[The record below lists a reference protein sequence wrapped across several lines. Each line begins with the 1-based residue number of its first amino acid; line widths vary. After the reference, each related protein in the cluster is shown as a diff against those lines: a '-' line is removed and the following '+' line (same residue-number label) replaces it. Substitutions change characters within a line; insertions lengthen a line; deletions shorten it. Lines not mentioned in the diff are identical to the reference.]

1 MAEKSTKDTVQ
12 KDPMQETVEVILPFV
27 PGEPDQ
33 VFVGLNGKG
42 YSIQRGQSVKLPK
55 PVYDI
60 YLESQRMKQEKQEKI
75 RAMIAEAQKPKTPS
89 F

>member
-42 YSIQRGQSVKLPK
+42 YSIQRGKSVKLPK

-60 YLESQRMKQEKQEKI
+60 YLDSQRMKQEKQEKI